1 MVSETTSFEK
11 GKGQKGYFVNGKR
24 VAALVKKP
32 KVEPRPET
40 KCFYYEGN
48 GH

>member
-1 MVSETTSFEK
+1 MVSETTSFAK
-11 GKGQKGYFVNGKR
+11 GKGEKGYFMKGKLI
-24 VAALVKKP
+24 ASLVKKL
-32 KVEPRPET
+32 KVEPKPET